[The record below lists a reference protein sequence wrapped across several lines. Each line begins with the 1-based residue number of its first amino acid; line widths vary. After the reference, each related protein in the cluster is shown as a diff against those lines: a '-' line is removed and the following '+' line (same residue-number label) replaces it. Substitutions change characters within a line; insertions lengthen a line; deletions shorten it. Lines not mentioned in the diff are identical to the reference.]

1 MQISTQYSSV
11 PAGNCVSAQTS
22 TNQTTGPVRL
32 AFFWLTSASGCA
44 SSCVFYYLLHRSSV
58 TVTHG
63 QRCGYKVLFQYNG
76 VVLRVRMP
84 HCQLSISNPDGRQ
97 TTNKCWARDLP
108 SHNSVSIEAAP
119 WLSPAS
125 AARPYTGAH
134 SFSGPWPSA
143 RNPPHMSPQAAAGT

>member
-108 SHNSVSIEAAP
+108 SHNRVGSRIYRSRALAIAR
-119 WLSPAS
+119 LSCPAVYWCAFLFRS
-125 AARPYTGAH
+125 LAIR
-134 SFSGPWPSA
+134 S
-143 RNPPHMSPQAAAGT
+143 